1 MRGKQELKGRQ
12 MCRGGIHDWK
22 KKRKSIKTKRRGNK
36 KFRWRNIWHNRVCV
50 WKGELQAKWK
60 SPCEVTVHWATLSV
74 CPHELWQSSAKTS
87 LLHTHMHFTFLFLT
101 LPLSFFFLSG
111 TESCAS
117 PRKVIIKY
125 AADPLLFWVL
135 LRPLSSLCV
144 CNVHMGMSCK
154 WQTLA
159 LLSDFSVKQTIL
171 PAPPSSVCFCTCRFF
186 YRSWLQLI
194 KTSVFKEIKFSSV
207 TTPVLLLAIIKA
219 QSFLNH
225 LPPLAVLESFVCNQQ
240 KDGSLTLFKNMQVL
254 LQFYFTYLLFVT
266 VNIQN
271 IFK

>member
-1 MRGKQELKGRQ
+1 MADSR
-12 MCRGGIHDWK
+12 
-22 KKRKSIKTKRRGNK
+22 SP
-36 KFRWRNIWHNRVCV
+36 FR
-50 WKGELQAKWK
+50 
-60 SPCEVTVHWATLSV
+60 
-74 CPHELWQSSAKTS
+74 
-87 LLHTHMHFTFLFLT
+87 
-101 LPLSFFFLSG
+101 FFF
-111 TESCAS
+111 
-117 PRKVIIKY
+117 
-125 AADPLLFWVL
+125 
-135 LRPLSSLCV
+135 
-144 CNVHMGMSCK
+144 
-154 WQTLA
+154 
-159 LLSDFSVKQTIL
+159 QTIL

-271 IFK
+271 IFIVRFKKMNANEMQHTFKLASF